1 MKKILRL
8 LNFPI
13 LSRSNLPLS
22 GSMKSPPATRKKWG
36 VDRLIHL
43 VDQGP
48 RRAVSRATRFA
59 QSCART
65 SRRAR
70 CHFTCGSVGSRLAAL
85 NAAAESRGCARIDS
99 AAWEV
104 VTPAGRKIAFVS
116 DIRAYKA
123 LKRDGWEIWS
133 AEEVGRIIDKFSCR
147 DRLECFRGGAP
158 KPSGYFPAR
167 KLPACGQR
175 PRLMMRYRFEAQAKG

>member
-1 MKKILRL
+1 MKNSAAIELSNSEQIKLALERL
-8 LNFPI
+8 DEV
-13 LSRSNLPLS
+13 
-22 GSMKSPPATRKKWG
+22 ATGYEKKWG

-43 VDQGP
+43 VDQDL
-48 RRAVSRATRFA
+48 AERFQEQLDLLNLA
-59 QSCART
+59 LERHAALDVISHAEALAR
-65 SRRAR
+65 
-70 CHFTCGSVGSRLAAL
+70 GWAAL

-133 AEEVGRIIDKFSCR
+133 AEEVGRIIDKFHVEIDWNASEVVR
-147 DRLECFRGGAP
+147 QTKRLFPGAEITRVRP
-158 KPSGYFPAR
+158 KATLDDAIPF
-167 KLPACGQR
+167 
-175 PRLMMRYRFEAQAKG
+175 